1 MPTPRSDKQVLS
13 GERPKQ
19 DTGKVHARNSG
30 QPTPAPTSALTGT
43 EPPSTNAPMRIGMLF
58 GDFELVQE
66 LGRGGMGIVYKARQR
81 SLERMVAVKMLLTEH
96 AHSDVVVSRF
106 LTEARAAASL
116 DHPNIVKVFQ
126 VGESAGGH
134 YFVMEFIDGPPLESL
149 VDNGPMPI
157 TGAVAVMIAIS
168 DAVHYAHTRGI
179 IHRDLKPSNIMLDR
193 SRRPVVMDFGVAK
206 FVGKSSSLTQQGAIL
221 GTPNFM
227 PPEQAGEDLAE
238 VGPHSDV
245 YSLGAIL
252 FNLLTGRPPFRE
264 ETALK
269 TVLKVISAELPPPVR
284 SLRPDAPAKLERICM
299 KCLQKKPSDRYP
311 TARAL
316 LEDLRRFR
324 AEHAAA
330 KKNPTAASP
339 APPLLILVERSTG
352 KKLSV
357 RQETTVIGR
366 AADCD
371 LVIKATDV
379 SKRHCRLLVRDGQVS
394 IEDLSS
400 INGTSV
406 NDKPIQRCQIKNG
419 DKIDI
424 AGHVFEVQFGK
435 SSEEA
440 SRRP

>member
-1 MPTPRSDKQVLS
+1 
-13 GERPKQ
+13 
-19 DTGKVHARNSG
+19 
-30 QPTPAPTSALTGT
+30 
-43 EPPSTNAPMRIGMLF
+43 MLF
-58 GDFELVQE
+58 GDFELVEE
-66 LGRGGMGIVYKARQR
+66 LGRGGMGIVYKAKQR
-81 SLERMVAVKMLLTEH
+81 SLDRMVAVKMLLMEH
-96 AHSDVVVSRF
+96 AHSEAIVSRF
-106 LTEARAAASL
+106 LTEARAAAAL

-126 VGESAGGH
+126 VGESPAGH
-134 YFVMEFIDGPPLESL
+134 YFVMEFIDGPSLESL
-149 VDNGPMPI
+149 ADNGPMPI
-157 TGAVAVMIAIS
+157 TASVAVLIAIA
-168 DAVHYAHTRGI
+168 DAVHYAHSKGI
-179 IHRDLKPSNIMLDR
+179 IHRDLKPSNIMIDR
-193 SRRPVVMDFGVAK
+193 SRRPVMMDFGVAK

-269 TVLKVISAELPPPVR
+269 TVLKVISEEMPPPVR

-324 AEHAAA
+324 SEHLAA
-330 KKNPTAASP
+330 KKNPSAAN
-339 APPLLILVERSTG
+339 APSPLLILVEHSTG

-371 LVIKATDV
+371 LVVKASDV
-379 SKRHCRLLVRDGQVS
+379 SKRHCRLVVRDGQVS

-406 NDKPIQRCQIKNG
+406 NGKAIQRCSLKDG

-424 AGHVFEVQFGK
+424 AGHIFEVQFGK
-435 SSEEA
+435 SAE
-440 SRRP
+440 